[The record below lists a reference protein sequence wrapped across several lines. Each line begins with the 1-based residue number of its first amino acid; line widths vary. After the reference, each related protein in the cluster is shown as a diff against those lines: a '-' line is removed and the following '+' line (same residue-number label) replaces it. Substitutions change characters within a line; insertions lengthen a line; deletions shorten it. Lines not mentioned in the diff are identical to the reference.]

1 MLVDVGTPLVEQ
13 VGTVV
18 LVDVGPTFVE
28 LVEEVEFDVVI
39 PPLV

>member
-1 MLVDVGTPLVEQ
+1 MLVDVGTPLVES